1 MCHVKN
7 FALLDVSISLLM
19 IMLGILFLVK
29 SYILGPPIAMAVDP
43 VNVSEFEELARQ
55 ALPKMYYD
63 YYRGGAEDEYTLK
76 ESVIAFQRIMIR
88 PRILI
93 DVTSINL
100 STNVLGYP
108 IQAPIMIA
116 PTAMHNLAHPEGEL
130 ATARAASAC
139 GSIMVLS
146 THSSFTI
153 EEVASSCDA
162 VRFFQLYIFKER
174 ELSAQLV
181 KRAENNGY
189 KAIVLTVDVPRFGRR
204 ESDIRNKMISPKSRN
219 FEGQLSLDIKKDTGS
234 NLASFANRYMDASVT
249 WMDIKWLRSIT
260 NLPILI
266 KGVLTAED
274 GIQIICIFILSSRRE
289 NTTKWVYIY
298 IWEPKF
304 KLLSISLLN
313 LNFNSVT
320 KRIYNSSLR
329 AFIFICCSVCVF
341 CLSKHNALFL
351 MFAALFD
358 IFTFKH
364 PNSFVFYVFGW
375 QVVQAV
381 GGKIPV
387 LLDGGIRRG
396 TDIFKALALGAQAVL
411 IGRPVVYGLAA
422 NGESGVNKVMKMLRD
437 ELELTM
443 ALAGCCSLKEI
454 TRSHVQTEQDGF
466 RSML

>member
-1 MCHVKN
+1 
-7 FALLDVSISLLM
+7 
-19 IMLGILFLVK
+19 
-29 SYILGPPIAMAVDP
+29 MAVDP

-249 WMDIKWLRSIT
+249 WM
-260 NLPILI
+260 
-266 KGVLTAED
+266 
-274 GIQIICIFILSSRRE
+274 
-289 NTTKWVYIY
+289 
-298 IWEPKF
+298 
-304 KLLSISLLN
+304 
-313 LNFNSVT
+313 
-320 KRIYNSSLR
+320 
-329 AFIFICCSVCVF
+329 
-341 CLSKHNALFL
+341 
-351 MFAALFD
+351 
-358 IFTFKH
+358 
-364 PNSFVFYVFGW
+364 
-375 QVVQAV
+375 VVQAV

>member
-1 MCHVKN
+1 MFFVL
-7 FALLDVSISLLM
+7 F
-19 IMLGILFLVK
+19 ILFGLINFI
-29 SYILGPPIAMAVDP
+29 SGW
-43 VNVSEFEELARQ
+43 
-55 ALPKMYYD
+55 LPLNFMFI
-63 YYRGGAEDEYTLK
+63 R
-76 ESVIAFQRIMIR
+76 IR

-162 VRFFQLYIFKER
+162 VRFFQLYCWIYILVGSHLRDFTSFFEQIFKER

-274 GIQIICIFILSSRRE
+274 AKKGLEFGVDGIVVSNHGARQLNYS
-289 NTTKWVYIY
+289 
-298 IWEPKF
+298 PA
-304 KLLSISLLN
+304 SISVLEE
-313 LNFNSVT
+313 
-320 KRIYNSSLR
+320 
-329 AFIFICCSVCVF
+329 
-341 CLSKHNALFL
+341 
-351 MFAALFD
+351 
-358 IFTFKH
+358 
-364 PNSFVFYVFGW
+364 
-375 QVVQAV
+375 VVQAV